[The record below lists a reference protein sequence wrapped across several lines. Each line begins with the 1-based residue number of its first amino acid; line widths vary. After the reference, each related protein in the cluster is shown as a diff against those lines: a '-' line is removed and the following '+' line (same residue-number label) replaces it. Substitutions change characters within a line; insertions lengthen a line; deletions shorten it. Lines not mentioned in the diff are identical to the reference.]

1 MKQLIIV
8 NEKDQVLGFEEKKK
22 CLDDK
27 GILHRAFSIFVFNPQ
42 GELLIQK
49 RSRFKR
55 LWPLF
60 WSNTCCSHPLKEEE
74 IKKTAGQRL
83 QEELGFTCP
92 LEFLFKFLYRASF
105 KDKGSEN
112 ELVHVFKGIYN
123 PRDHTSVTAKYEGE
137 VKPDEKEV
145 ADWRWL
151 FLEDLEKEI
160 KEKPESFTPWFKS
173 LLNKFQDKFRKE

>member
-8 NEKDQVLGFEEKKK
+8 NEKDQLLGFEEKQK
-22 CLDDK
+22 CHDGK
-27 GILHRAFSIFVFNPQ
+27 GILHRAFSVFVFNPK

-60 WSNTCCSHPLKEEE
+60 WSNSCCSHPLKDEE
-74 IKKTAGQRL
+74 IKKTAAQRL

-112 ELVHVFKGIYN
+112 ELVHVFKG
-123 PRDHTSVTAKYEGE
+123 VYEGE

-145 ADWRWL
+145 AGWRWL
-151 FLEDLEKEI
+151 SLKDLEKEI
-160 KEKPESFTPWFKS
+160 KEKPERFTPWFKS